1 MITMSGI
8 IGSGKSSMTKIL
20 AEQLGT
26 EPFYEPVTDN
36 PVLKLFY
43 QGNED
48 VAKKRAEGDMKATNP
63 FAFVLQV
70 FFVNRRFDLIKKA
83 MQNNNN
89 VLDRSIFEDAIFMR
103 MNADMGNTT
112 QEEYDIYKQLL
123 DNMMEEY
130 PKFSPGKKAPDLM
143 VMIEVS
149 YDTMIKRIKKRGREY
164 EQIEND
170 PSLVN
175 YYKTLLKYYDDWKRT
190 YDKSPLLIIDGD
202 KYDFMENLNDRK
214 VVLSQI
220 YDKLLS
226 VGSIDEGRHSMLV
239 SNLDGLQLTDHIGEY
254 DATETT
260 DKEPVAE

>member
-112 QEEYDIYKQLL
+112 QEEYEIYKQLL

-143 VMIEVS
+143 VMINVS
-149 YDTMIKRIKKRGREY
+149 YETMLKRIKKRGREY

-175 YYKTLLKYYDDWKRT
+175 YYKTLLDYYEDWKHA
-190 YDKSPLLIIDGD
+190 YDKSPLLVVDGD
-202 KYDFMENLNDRK
+202 KYDFMENLEDRK
-214 VVLSQI
+214 TVLRQI
-220 YDKLLS
+220 YDKLLE
-226 VGSIDEGRHSMLV
+226 VGSIDSAKHLELIESLA
-239 SNLDGLQLTDHIGEY
+239 NLQLTDHEGEY
-254 DATETT
+254 DAD
-260 DKEPVAE
+260 DKEAA

>member
-36 PVLKLFY
+36 PVLEDFY
-43 QGNED
+43 KGNEE
-48 VAKKRAEGDMKATNP
+48 VARKREEGDMEATNP

-70 FFVNRRFDLIKKA
+70 FFVNKRFDLIKKA

-89 VLDRSIFEDAIFMR
+89 VLDRSIFEDAIFMK

-112 QEEYDIYKQLL
+112 EAEYEIYKKLL

-130 PKFSPGKKAPDLM
+130 PLFSPGKKAPDLM
-143 VMIEVS
+143 VMIDVS
-149 YDTMIKRIKKRGREY
+149 YETMIKRIKKRGREY

-175 YYKTLLKYYDDWKRT
+175 YYKTLLEYYEDWKHI
-190 YDKSPLLIIDGD
+190 YDKSPLLVIDGD
-202 KYDFMENLNDRK
+202 KYDFMENLEDRK
-214 VVLSQI
+214 TVLRQI
-220 YDKLLS
+220 YDKLLE
-226 VGSIDEGRHSMLV
+226 VGSIDNAKHLELIEFLA
-239 SNLDGLQLTDHIGEY
+239 NLQLTDHEGEY
-254 DATETT
+254 DAE
-260 DKEPVAE
+260 EAA